1 MQLTFDFPRGTS
13 RSRSDF
19 LVSPC
24 NAAAIAWIDR
34 WPDWPS
40 RVLALHGP
48 AGCGKTHLLHV
59 WCARASGVLLSGEML
74 NVHVVDRLVSDRSY
88 RIAID
93 EADRAEDHALLQLH
107 NVCLE
112 NRGNVMLGARRPPA
126 SWTVALADLGSRLR
140 AVLAVEIGLPDDAL
154 LAAVLIKHFADR
166 QLRVEQEVVNY
177 LLKQMERS
185 FAAAVETAALL
196 DSISLSGRR
205 AITVPVARQ
214 ALAQARAHSSSSG
227 RVSGEK

>member
-19 LVSPC
+19 LVAPC
-24 NAAAIAWIDR
+24 NAAAVAWIDR

-40 RVLALHGP
+40 HALALCGF

-59 WCARASGVLLSGEML
+59 WCAQASGELLNGAAL
-74 NVHVVDRLVSDRSY
+74 NVDVVDRLVSERSH
-88 RIAID
+88 RVAID
-93 EADRAEDHALLQLH
+93 YADRAEEHALLHLH

-112 NRGNVMLGARRPPA
+112 NRGNVLLAARRPPA
-126 SWTVALADLGSRLR
+126 AWTVTLPDLGSRLR

-154 LAAVLIKHFADR
+154 LAAVLIKLFADR
-166 QLRVEQEVVNY
+166 QLRVEREVVPY
-177 LLKQMERS
+177 LVKHMERS
-185 FAAAVETAALL
+185 FAAAAETAARL
-196 DSISLSGRR
+196 DSMSLSNRR

-214 ALAQARAHSSSSG
+214 LLAEARAHSSSSG
-227 RVSGEK
+227 RVSGVR

>member
-59 WCARASGVLLSGEML
+59 WCARASGVLLSGDML
-74 NVHVVDRLVSDRSY
+74 SADVVDRLAWEGSHRV
-88 RIAID
+88 AID
-93 EADRAEDHALLQLH
+93 DADRAEEHAFLHLH
-107 NVCLE
+107 NLCLE
-112 NRGNVMLGARRPPA
+112 NRGYVLLAARRP
-126 SWTVALADLGSRLR
+126 
-140 AVLAVEIGLPDDAL
+140 
-154 LAAVLIKHFADR
+154 
-166 QLRVEQEVVNY
+166 
-177 LLKQMERS
+177 
-185 FAAAVETAALL
+185 TA
-196 DSISLSGRR
+196 GC
-205 AITVPVARQ
+205 
-214 ALAQARAHSSSSG
+214 
-227 RVSGEK
+227 